1 MIDTARLGTHQ
12 DFLTRTA
19 LRLGGSPATASVAQ
33 VVHALQ
39 RVPGVLTV
47 AVDAVN
53 GRALVA
59 HDAAVPLASLVAAV
73 NSVGESATVVADSV
87 GGAAPAD
94 APSFVGKLRQIK
106 GAVVLAI
113 LAVIVVDMTFLKNT
127 AKFPLLLVLVA
138 LLWVLV
144 ITESLAARR
153 RSE

>member
-1 MIDTARLGTHQ
+1 METARLGTHQ
-12 DFLTRTA
+12 DFLTHTA
-19 LRLGGSPATASVAQ
+19 LRLGRSPATASVAH

-47 AVDAVN
+47 AVDTLNA
-53 GRALVA
+53 RALVA
-59 HDAAVPLASLVAAV
+59 HDDAVPLASLVAAV
-73 NSVGESATVVADSV
+73 NSVGESATVV
-87 GGAAPAD
+87 GAAPVD
-94 APSFVGKLRQIK
+94 APSIVGKLRQIK
-106 GAVVLAI
+106 GGVVLAI
-113 LAVIVVDMTFLKNT
+113 LAVIVIDMSFIKST

>member
-1 MIDTARLGTHQ
+1 MDTARLGAHQ

-19 LRLGGSPATASVAQ
+19 LHLGRSPATASLAH

-59 HDAAVPLASLVAAV
+59 HDSAVPLASLVAAV
-73 NSVGESATVVADSV
+73 NSVGESATVVAGSV
-87 GGAAPAD
+87 DGAAPAD
-94 APSFVGKLRQIK
+94 APSFVGKLRRIK

-113 LAVIVVDMTFLKNT
+113 LAVIVVDMTFLKSP
-127 AKFPLLLVLVA
+127 AKLPLFLVLVA
-138 LLWVLV
+138 LLWALV
-144 ITESLAARR
+144 ITEGLVARR